1 MQLLSP
7 NMQGMTEYGI
17 LSLPVLP
24 YKPFLVSQKQK
35 IVIKVVKSSSVN
47 SNASWITALTSATKD
62 EIKTNE
68 RTFFIKAISK
78 WTTRLRNRSNLKKQ
92 VWDWVSPSKHF
103 KICGRSAVLSLQF
116 ITVETLK
123 YPWFYGVF

>member
-7 NMQGMTEYGI
+7 NMQGMTEYEI

-47 SNASWITALTSATKD
+47 SNAS
-62 EIKTNE
+62 
-68 RTFFIKAISK
+68 
-78 WTTRLRNRSNLKKQ
+78 
-92 VWDWVSPSKHF
+92 
-103 KICGRSAVLSLQF
+103 
-116 ITVETLK
+116 
-123 YPWFYGVF
+123 